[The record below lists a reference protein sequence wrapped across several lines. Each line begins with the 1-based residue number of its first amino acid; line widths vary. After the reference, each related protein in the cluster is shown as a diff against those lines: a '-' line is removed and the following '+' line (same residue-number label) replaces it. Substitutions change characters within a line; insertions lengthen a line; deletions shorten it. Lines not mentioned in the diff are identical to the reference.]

1 MVLGVFRSGISAI
14 NLQEMAFLQL
24 KFLSSITSITPSIT
38 LLSLYNYLIIQLL
51 TVLVIEVIEENENL
65 QNVRV
70 RTRARKTVGVMY
82 SRKAL

>member
-1 MVLGVFRSGISAI
+1 
-14 NLQEMAFLQL
+14 MAFLQL

-51 TVLVIEVIEENENL
+51 TELVIEVIEENENL

>member
-1 MVLGVFRSGISAI
+1 
-14 NLQEMAFLQL
+14 MAFLQL

-51 TVLVIEVIEENENL
+51 TELVIEVIEENENL
-65 QNVRV
+65 LNVRM

>member
-1 MVLGVFRSGISAI
+1 MVLGMFRSGISAI

-51 TVLVIEVIEENENL
+51 TVLVIEVIEENKICRMCAC
-65 QNVRV
+65 VRARV
-70 RTRARKTVGVMY
+70 RP
-82 SRKAL
+82 LE

>member
-1 MVLGVFRSGISAI
+1 
-14 NLQEMAFLQL
+14 MAFLQL

-65 QNVRV
+65 LNVRM

>member
-1 MVLGVFRSGISAI
+1 
-14 NLQEMAFLQL
+14 MALLQL

-51 TVLVIEVIEENENL
+51 TELVIEVIEENENL

>member
-1 MVLGVFRSGISAI
+1 
-14 NLQEMAFLQL
+14 MALLQL

-51 TVLVIEVIEENENL
+51 TELVIEVIEENENL

-70 RTRARKTVGVMY
+70 RTRA
-82 SRKAL
+82 

>member
-1 MVLGVFRSGISAI
+1 MVLGMFRSGISAI
-14 NLQEMAFLQL
+14 NLQKMALLQL

-51 TVLVIEVIEENENL
+51 TELVIEVIEENENL

>member
-1 MVLGVFRSGISAI
+1 
-14 NLQEMAFLQL
+14 MALLQL

-51 TVLVIEVIEENENL
+51 TELVIEVIEENENL
-65 QNVRV
+65 LNVRM

>member
-14 NLQEMAFLQL
+14 NLQEMAVLQL